1 MNDDRQPPTTWHALK
16 PPESRPNRRFM
27 LKAAVG
33 SGAVLLAGG
42 PSATQAAKALLDEY
56 KPVYFSGAEWAFV
69 RAACARLIPSGGDG
83 PGAIEAQVPVFIDR
97 QMAGDFGKGSDWFMG
112 GPHDPSA
119 DPQRGFQSPLA
130 PAQIYR
136 EAISAVDGWCTLN
149 KGKVFAVLDEAA
161 QDEVLKTLQA
171 GQLGLRAELRDF
183 FTFLLQNTK
192 EGFMADPM
200 YGGNHQMVGWKHIG
214 FPGARGSFLEWA
226 NDQGKPYPLGPVA
239 ISGER
244 G

>member
-1 MNDDRQPPTTWHALK
+1 MSDDRQPPTTWHELK

-27 LKAAVG
+27 LKAAMG

-56 KPVYFSGAEWAFV
+56 KPVYLNANEWPSCA
-69 RAACARLIPSGGDG
+69 RRARLIPSAGDG

-97 QMAGDFGKGSDWFMG
+97 QLAGDFGSAADWFMG
-112 GPHDPSA
+112 GPHEA
-119 DPQRGFQSPLA
+119 DANPQRGFQSPLT

-136 EAISAVDGWCTLN
+136 GAIAAVDGWCTQN
-149 KGKVFAVLDEAA
+149 KGKAFAALDEAA

-171 GQLGLRAELRDF
+171 GKLGLKAELRDF
-183 FTFLLQNTK
+183 FAFLLQNTK
-192 EGFMADPM
+192 EGFLADPM

-214 FPGARGSFLEWA
+214 FPGARGVPGMGQRPGQAVPAGAGGHFR
-226 NDQGKPYPLGPVA
+226 GKG
-239 ISGER
+239 
-244 G
+244 

>member
-97 QMAGDFGKGSDWFMG
+97 QMAGDFGKASEGFMG
-112 GPHDPSA
+112 RPHDPSA

-130 PAQIYR
+130 LAPIYR

-149 KGKVFAVLDEAA
+149 KGKVFAVLDETA
-161 QDEVLKTLQA
+161 QDAAGSLVLRRPA
-171 GQLGLRAELRDF
+171 PDSRYSPPLRRRTAWR
-183 FTFLLQNTK
+183 
-192 EGFMADPM
+192 
-200 YGGNHQMVGWKHIG
+200 
-214 FPGARGSFLEWA
+214 ARGRRRGRRGGCA
-226 NDQGKPYPLGPVA
+226 R
-239 ISGER
+239 SGR
-244 G
+244 AC

>member
-97 QMAGDFGKGSDWFMG
+97 QMAGDFGKASEGFMG
-112 GPHDPSA
+112 RPHDPSA
-119 DPQRGFQSPLA
+119 DPQRGFHTNLQS
-130 PAQIYR
+130 I
-136 EAISAVDGWCTLN
+136 N
-149 KGKVFAVLDEAA
+149 
-161 QDEVLKTLQA
+161 
-171 GQLGLRAELRDF
+171 
-183 FTFLLQNTK
+183 
-192 EGFMADPM
+192 
-200 YGGNHQMVGWKHIG
+200 
-214 FPGARGSFLEWA
+214 
-226 NDQGKPYPLGPVA
+226 
-239 ISGER
+239 
-244 G
+244 